1 MHTNFEKVIIA
12 LILIYFKDADA
23 LFFHTKFGVFDI
35 ILVDQHL
42 HRFSLV
48 DGYF

>member
-23 LFFHTKFGVFDI
+23 LFF
-35 ILVDQHL
+35 ILNL
-42 HRFSLV
+42 EFLKL
-48 DGYF
+48 F